1 MGTKHLLCISSLS
14 LGDTRTYTLQV
25 ADKRLSDKLNVIDEP
40 LKFLSDLN
48 PKKVTDCHVR
58 SPPLSEDGFT
68 SNLEGKGKGIKQ
80 GAVHRLIFSDVTDAH
95 EGKYT
100 FRAKGAESEAV
111 PTIVDPPEID
121 SSVLEA
127 QPVTLKASQ
136 TASIKILFKGKPPP
150 KVTWYKEGAE
160 VMEDERTEVE
170 RTADGTML
178 VLSRCLRE
186 DSGAIMLCLK
196 SDCSSAVANLH
207 LNVIDHPK
215 SPQGK
220 VEFLELSRKCNKM
233 RWKTLRYNGAGPP
246 SSQITYQYRFR
257 AVKVEGMSDPL
268 ETEEVHAGE
277 PVEPPGKASQPQ
289 AKPDI

>member
-1 MGTKHLLCISSLS
+1 MFE
-14 LGDTRTYTLQV
+14 V
-25 ADKRLSDKLNVIDEP
+25 RLSQTDSP
-40 LKFLSDLN
+40 LIWKVKG
-48 PKKVTDCHVR
+48 KKVKRDEKFDV
-58 SPPLSEDGFT
+58 SLSEDGLNYT
-68 SNLEGKGKGIKQ
+68 LKIKDVK

-178 VLSRCLRE
+178 VLSRCVRE

-277 PVEPPGKASQPQ
+277 PVDDKGLFESLTKQ
-289 AKPDI
+289 ANKEKLIL